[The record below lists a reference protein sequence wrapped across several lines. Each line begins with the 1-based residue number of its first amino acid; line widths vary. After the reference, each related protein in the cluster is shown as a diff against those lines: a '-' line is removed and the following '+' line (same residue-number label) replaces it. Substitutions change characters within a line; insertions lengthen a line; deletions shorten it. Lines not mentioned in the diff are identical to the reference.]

1 MSTEPTEVKLYQGRT
16 LEQIQASRAAHAEK
30 VAAAAAELKIRRVSE
45 ADKRAAHAHQHRLAQ
60 SAALRSQQNLF
71 LQRAFGGHIPPV
83 KKL

>member
-1 MSTEPTEVKLYQGRT
+1 MSTEQTEVKLYHGRT
-16 LEQIQASRAAHAEK
+16 LEQIQATRAVHEQK
-30 VAAAAAELKIRRVSE
+30 VAAAAAALKARRTSE
-45 ADKRAAHAHQHRLAQ
+45 AAVTAAAAHQQRLAR